1 MFRSQRALLKNSKLR
16 KLFTRKKNKAKNTN
30 FLQEKNS
37 KLNKLFTKKIAR
49 NYTNTLI
56 APAVNRVNF
65 DTEVDTS
72 SCKKTEQ

>member
-30 FLQEKNS
+30 FLQEKNR

-49 NYTNTLI
+49 NCTNTLI
-56 APAVNRVNF
+56 APAINRVTF
-65 DTEVDTS
+65 DTEVAS
-72 SCKKTEQ
+72 SCNKTEQ